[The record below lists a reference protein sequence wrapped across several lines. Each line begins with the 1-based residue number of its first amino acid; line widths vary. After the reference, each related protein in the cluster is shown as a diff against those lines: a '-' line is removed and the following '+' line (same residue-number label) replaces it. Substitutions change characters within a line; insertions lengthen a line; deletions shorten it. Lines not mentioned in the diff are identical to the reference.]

1 MQLLGVHKVLFIF
14 MVIWDFVSVLYLKI
28 SASQQLTKNVIL
40 IADQTIESVYL
51 LAKEG
56 FEGLFFGKDF

>member
-1 MQLLGVHKVLFIF
+1 MLDVHKVLFIF
-14 MVIWDFVSVLYLKI
+14 MVIWDFVSVRYLKI

>member
-1 MQLLGVHKVLFIF
+1 MLDVHKVLFIF
-14 MVIWDFVSVLYLKI
+14 MVIWDFVSVRYLKI

-40 IADQTIESVYL
+40 IADQTIQSVYL

>member
-1 MQLLGVHKVLFIF
+1 